1 MKKMLN
7 MGEYMELKKVH
18 DLIYHKLIVRNSVM
32 SNTKVSDL
40 YSEDD
45 NGQSDLILDTLTDIR
60 NGIFEKS
67 SYLDESFNLFESSK
81 TLQLENWIN

>member
-1 MKKMLN
+1 MLN
-7 MGEYMELKKVH
+7 MGEYMELKKVQGCVH

-45 NGQSDLILDTLTDIR
+45 NG
-60 NGIFEKS
+60 
-67 SYLDESFNLFESSK
+67 
-81 TLQLENWIN
+81 